1 MQCGSGPHRYC
12 TCGSSL
18 IPPKSTFH
26 TKPHTTSMKTL
37 TMSVKGFCHGFY
49 TELTVFQVFLC
60 HQVYISPPTN
70 SDLQMNTIDLD
81 WKDHNFFTT
90 DVTTIWKFG
99 SHMLKCIL
107 DLDWKDHNFFT
118 TDVTTIWKFGSHM
131 LKCILGYS
139 FLLKGCGTSTTSC
152 SNRKFRPVNTVTHMI
167 SIDKSQYWLAHGDC
181 KF

>member
-1 MQCGSGPHRYC
+1 MQCRSGPHRYC

-18 IPPKSTFH
+18 IPPKNTFH

-60 HQVYISPPTN
+60 HQVYLSPPTN

-90 DVTTIWKFG
+90 DI
-99 SHMLKCIL
+99 
-107 DLDWKDHNFFT
+107 
-118 TDVTTIWKFGSHM
+118 TTIWKFGSHM

-152 SNRKFRPVNTVTHMI
+152 SNRKFRPVNTGTHMT
-167 SIDKSQYWLAHGDC
+167 SIDKSQCWLAHGDC

>member
-18 IPPKSTFH
+18 IPPKNTFH

-60 HQVYISPPTN
+60 HQAYLSPPTN

-90 DVTTIWKFG
+90 DITTIWE
-99 SHMLKCIL
+99 
-107 DLDWKDHNFFT
+107 
-118 TDVTTIWKFGSHM
+118 IWITHAQM
-131 LKCILGYS
+131 YILGYS
-139 FLLKGCGTSTTSC
+139 ILLKGCGTSTTSC
-152 SNRKFRPVNTVTHMI
+152 TNRKFRPVNTVTHMT
-167 SIDKSQYWLAHGDC
+167 SIDKSQSWLAHGDC